1 MKIVVIGGTSQPG
14 SKVATIL
21 KRNSPWAITTPPDAG
36 RDPVLRG
43 CPSRRAGV
51 TTDASSPAAAGQKCR
66 GKACARYSSCSA
78 IGRSFTDPGLY
89 GTAEVSG
96 IEAGCAPFRGIT
108 DP

>member
-1 MKIVVIGGTSQPG
+1 MKIVVIRGTSQPG
-14 SKVATIL
+14 SKLVTIL
-21 KRNSPWAITTPPDAG
+21 KRNVRWAITAAPDAG

-51 TTDASSPAAAGQKCR
+51 TTDALSPPAAGQKCA
-66 GKACARYSSCSA
+66 GKDCARYSSCSA
-78 IGRSFTDPGLY
+78 IGRSFTAPGLY
-89 GTAEVSG
+89 GTEETPG